1 MSLQTGDRSGQ
12 KRNVPLELK
21 GMALGSTFFNKTVSL
36 NSSLSINSL
45 MDSFFDEVHIPMIKS
60 PISRADTWGPRF
72 QHMSF
77 QCTPVHRNR
86 VSISFKQPYSTP

>member
-45 MDSFFDEVHIPMIKS
+45 MD
-60 PISRADTWGPRF
+60 
-72 QHMSF
+72 
-77 QCTPVHRNR
+77 
-86 VSISFKQPYSTP
+86 